1 MSHFAPLPE
10 SKAGW
15 EHFPHDADVGVR
27 GWGTSAAQAFEQAAY
42 ALTAVIKWRSSR
54 RSWSRSGVRRPTS
67 NSYWSNGSTPSS
79 TRWRSGKC
87 CLGASRC
94 GSMADGSKGGCGASR
109 SMSSAMRVPAI
120 IYADENLIR
129 DMDNKVFEQAVNVAT
144 LPGIVQASYAM
155 PDAHWG
161 YGFRGASAAAGKIT
175 THRRVVRGSERAHS
189 PYGSTGLPVRRAQKR
204 MSLVGFEVRCGRKT
218 EAAVKKLQQR
228 A

>member
-1 MSHFAPLPE
+1 MSHSAALPE

-109 SMSSAMRVPAI
+109 SMSSAMRASLR
-120 IYADENLIR
+120 AERGNL
-129 DMDNKVFEQAVNVAT
+129 
-144 LPGIVQASYAM
+144 Y
-155 PDAHWG
+155 
-161 YGFRGASAAAGKIT
+161 
-175 THRRVVRGSERAHS
+175 GSEGRQEPRWHLVFRLHRGRLAENDHGSCAFHSGRPYDVADRAAWRHAGAGH
-189 PYGSTGLPVRRAQKR
+189 YLRR
-204 MSLVGFEVRCGRKT
+204 RKPHP
-218 EAAVKKLQQR
+218 R
-228 A
+228 HG